1 VLFVLIIVALLAVI
15 VGPSWWVRRVMARYS
30 EPADRYPGTG
40 AELVEHLANELNIP
54 NLRVEQTDQGDHY
67 DPGAGIVRLTEDKYK
82 GRSLTA
88 ITVAAH
94 EVGHALQDRDNY
106 QPLRWRSKL
115 VRGMRGIER
124 VGAWMMLGAPVLGLI
139 TRAPRLGLL
148 AVLGGL
154 LSIGSSIPVHL
165 VTLPTEFDASFN
177 RALPILRE
185 RILKPVDQP
194 HAKRILTAAALTYV
208 AGSLMALLNLARWAA
223 LLRRF

>member
-67 DPGAGIVRLTEDKYK
+67 DPKAGVRLTEDKYK

-106 QPLRWRSKL
+106 QPLHWRSKL